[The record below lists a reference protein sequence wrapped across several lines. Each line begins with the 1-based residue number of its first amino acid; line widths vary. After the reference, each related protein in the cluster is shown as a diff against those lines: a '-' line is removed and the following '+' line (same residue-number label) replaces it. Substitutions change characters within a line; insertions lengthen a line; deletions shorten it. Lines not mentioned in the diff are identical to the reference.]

1 MCNFRKKIEH
11 RVSENKTAELC
22 VYYDGETVSGA
33 VSVKLKPGAKLE
45 HKGIKMELI
54 GQIGKQILLSHV
66 LTLSL

>member
-1 MCNFRKKIEH
+1 LILYFRKKIEH
-11 RVSENKTAELC
+11 RVSETKTSELC

-54 GQIGKQILLSHV
+54 GKIGMKK
-66 LTLSL
+66 LTGNIPV